1 MSRLK
6 TELQFLRKKGALKTG
21 GGHTTGDQQQQQ
33 VVTIAA
39 GTEQTH
45 GGGGNGRCCARCR
58 TGLGRIINR
67 GALCKSCRQRVCKA
81 CREYNVPKAT
91 GSSTS
96 GGTDWVCTVCYKTA
110 SVEAATGEWMNS
122 FIRRPSRQ
130 RFSKDGV
137 DAGDIVARGI
147 RRSWTISN
155 PSSAK
160 EEGGGISAERVQVYH
175 QQQSPQLM
183 HGQPMRKQGDQGA
196 GHNKPSAPDDENRPP
211 AAAGAAGLGNSGL
224 LWEPRDPPLQ
234 YSIIPHQQQQQQ
246 THNHGGVIKS
256 RLEPRRSA
264 SLSQAD
270 LATYEGKV
278 VLGRLHPH
286 SSQSPP
292 RPPPPQDSAATRYQE
307 YYETKYEKP
316 VRRGVTPDVGPGQQQ
331 QQPPRGRQLLPG
343 IDVDTI
349 WKSRWRST
357 SPPPAPVDDWLPI
370 KPPQL
375 AWAKPVQ
382 LPPMVE
388 LRSSRKTSRIPLPVN
403 PMANPMAR
411 SMSGDM
417 DHMIYL
423 ERDMPADARL
433 MFRERTRSIDRGLAQ
448 HQNQHPHHHH
458 HQRMAY
464 KTYEEELADYHGRTG
479 SVDRLASSGTHRG
492 RPRTIRMGTQSHQV
506 GRSVP
511 ASLERRHNEDRSAS
525 SSRRRPESGD
535 SSNSSG
541 TRQQSSSRRGS
552 NSTADVSN
560 STNES
565 SGGGGGKSA
574 ATSRSNNV
582 NRVYIDGQHQQELLD
597 PVVLRNPSSS
607 AIRVT
612 MTDTRSLKR
621 PTNSSNRSSGSSP
634 GHPQPLNESSTMPR
648 MSKRHGVVQPIG
660 PSQRVTGVVQPQHLH
675 HHHHHPGTTT
685 VYLAHDQQQEQQQ
698 SSPVRHHPI
707 EVDPQHSSSLYR
719 NKATTKRI
727 KTDADGQGQKPSIKK
742 AVVSP
747 IKRTTTRT
755 IEDRITH
762 VKQVRDVAGG
772 NNSTTTT
779 TTATTQHH
787 NSSSSGRIAT
797 VAPMSIV
804 TAEPAQV
811 VSVDYAHD
819 AHEEEEEEEG
829 SMVTMMQ
836 DASVQTSETGQDYQE
851 MDEEPRSDVVT
862 VQRNRTRPEEEEEEE
877 EEMGVA
883 GVGGSDESDGTNE
896 EISRCTQMV
905 GHQRDQSE
913 VTRTVTAQSQTY
925 PNSSDTASEIG
936 GLLDS
941 DKMHPEGDDYKIV
954 FISSDSSKSGDDSLE
969 GSFDNDPLLLGMD
982 HHHHHH
988 HQMHSHSRQTCRSS
1002 SVHDSESAA
1011 GFIDES
1017 DWDFFA
1023 ARGQQQP
1030 PVVVTMPIQQQQQQ
1044 QQQQQFQL
1052 LPEPVK
1058 PAPPAPPSTVTVSG
1072 QTAHSSCGSGIVRLR
1087 GLTTADDSSQR
1098 SSFGIES
1105 PRTFMMDDFNYGWT
1119 SVDETTPSVSHR
1131 GSTIDDCLPG
1141 WSSMVTYASRQV
1153 QTDFDASSVSVDFE
1167 AETFHSEY
1175 ETMSHFIRDG
1185 PPPPPPPPAHMVT
1198 EHFVPIWQ
1206 VPASSRSSTHSLHSL
1221 LSETT
1226 ATNQSAAGA
1235 GKLRSYFSR
1244 SDSKRSSGER
1254 SVEELSYHDHIL
1266 SLEPTSNSFIS
1277 SLYSPEGMALP
1288 GFQEYRDRIFTEIQ
1302 AYTAKGDWNL
1312 TNAVTS
1318 PIPSSPELRHPT
1330 RSRPGSSNSSWLAG
1344 PLLGKINNTYRIRPT
1359 GSRVAVAPAAKRW
1372 RGNGSGDVSP
1382 PAVETTTTAAG
1393 AATNEVSASAPQNES
1408 VHLSQQ
1414 CSHAL
1419 PDQQQLV
1426 QLLQHTREEEK
1437 QHFHLNGQIGNH
1449 ASRPSSSTNICLP
1462 SHSSSRVESRASA
1475 TTSSSAVPS
1484 QSIPSSASSPVDN
1497 QSTTVVTVNRLPLD
1511 KSEPVAL
1518 PVHRSSYTSDH
1529 SLLCCVADAA
1539 LQPSSL
1545 QRNLSSQRAQVA
1557 ESSPPWKSGPP
1568 HHSQT
1573 PPPTLPPAA
1582 AAAPITAVGDH
1593 SSSPSSSSPPAIDGS
1608 VATVA
1613 KTSSPNAISTGGPPC
1628 PPFPSSVASSTAA
1641 AAIQEPMEIHDN
1653 NDDDVIS
1660 HCCASPLLSAAS
1672 CQHHQHHHHQPH
1684 MNSPRA
1690 PLPPPLADSAGLDSP
1705 PPTPPTLLLLSPPLS
1720 PGPVAFTETSERDDD
1735 DDEIAK
1741 VQTTVDCTPP
1751 FTYVMPHSYS
1761 VNGQQSE
1768 KDDEL
1773 KEEKEIMIRSAVLHP
1788 NDTTLIAPGSPF
1800 GYSAPA
1806 TPMQDENVTAQD
1818 QGEGQQQQQQQQQH
1832 AGHEGKTVET
1842 NAMSSPSSSQLAG
1855 SSIASSSRFE
1865 VLAAELPPSTPAG
1878 LTQTEGRSRPLRLL
1892 SSDSDVTDNDDSCS
1906 NGAGGGFDTDTQQE
1920 TVVQGLNNAAYNDL
1934 RQFAIKQSSSQKDV
1948 ASSGAN
1954 SAVASSPV
1962 QLLDPQSDTDSSSS
1976 ISSQQPPAKRSSN
1989 GGGSVTASPVLSDG
2003 RSTPRRQYT
2012 SYVLIK
2018 GGNSGGKASTGS
2030 SSGSSDHVISDD
2042 ESGVTVTLP
2051 REPATAAAAS
2061 IVQVPASPTGATGEW
2076 MAGEEEGGGSDS
2088 ETNEESGSCVTIS
2101 GNGVLTDHDLA
2112 TSDDEEMNSER
2123 NGVSSKLAKYF
2134 TFELE
2139 SAAGYTADHSARKQP
2154 VVHRNQVEMRSSPD
2168 PYNDHHGGGEEEEEE
2183 EEVSL
2188 TSIEDHD
2195 QSNSLE
2201 QETLHYESDP
2211 SDSRLDSIGDDGE
2224 SLYSESGASS
2234 GDEVYMDQEEELRGY
2249 NQRAIDFT
2257 LHTILEESCEE
2268 SDGGERKSRA
2278 GGDKRMSNKEPSE
2291 LEKYFTQGLG
2301 SSSNASGAHDR
2312 NDDGTGAKQRRT
2324 SFANE
2329 ESEYS
2334 DTFSETSSS
2343 IYSEGR
2349 SGGEEEDETDPV
2361 ELASSRLEKYFRT
2374 NFLGL
2379 EGAGGHGNRA
2389 EMLGKA
2395 GNNTSS
2401 DGSESVGSDSEGHPS
2416 PEQQRRKKVMKTRGL
2431 RGQQMQASGGAAAAA
2446 DWSRS
2451 SLVGSDLD
2459 DGAQSDS
2466 LSTDPDSLPLDSL
2479 HHSVSSSPSG
2489 DDDDD
2494 EEEEEIVME
2503 KTDGQFDTIKRRKK
2517 KRSAGDSN
2525 QQAVEKQLA
2534 IIEDQAAMQ
2543 QQQTNFTTDDTDK
2556 TLEALNAQMKTTP
2569 QVPPPPLPAVVVD
2582 ESQAAVAV
2590 AAAAV
2595 PASASGL
2602 DPNCPRKYQ
2611 SRDSGFV
2618 GSCDDLLN
2626 DSQKGIRQ
2634 RLSSE
2639 SGGSSDGVTDE
2650 KTKKTAASALTTPS
2664 ADDDFNG
2671 SNATLVNK
2679 PDESDSKSGKSVG
2692 SSGSSGDHGGSLTST
2707 SQSSKSGKL
2716 SRKDSFNNWSSD
2728 EETNLM
2734 MNKMRAFFRNMV
2746 SGGGGNNDGGSEKT
2760 KPPQLVV
2767 FETELTRLM
2776 KSVPGINDQQVK
2788 EIVEY
2793 LSSEDTWSDSYDSSD
2808 YTSSDLEAAGAV
2820 LDQSTLLPE
2829 LLGDR
2834 SDLQQQISA
2843 SCQEI
2848 IEKFDLDRSP
2858 DGSHLQIDAVGSA
2871 PWLHVGSVDDASN
2884 SLNKET
2890 AFVYQRLVNSLMR
2903 LNNGPK
2909 LPATNATAQSTAPVA
2924 AGPSSEDPST
2934 SQQQPHQNSPPM
2946 IAKVLHH
2953 IGNRLVALMHEV
2965 SASSPDTT
2973 SHSGSLDEDAQ
2984 SASRLKE
2991 LRLAAHFEPVTSS
3004 PRLPKVGRLYVSNK
3018 DHHSCS
3024 DDKRSLS
3031 TSIDSED
3038 TPTDTEQSPD
3048 SSDDSRNRK
3057 KNGDTSNSNI
3067 KFGFESLHTYEKRM
3081 SSSLPPQLVGVEQQQ
3096 QQQQQPR
3103 SSSLRGDGFASLPEE
3118 NSRSSGNFI
3127 GGSRSVKARLAERAR
3142 TLEAERRRMAEEQQQ
3157 QQQQQLQE
3165 MSVSAA
3171 AAAVASA
3178 SVVEEDPADEDRFYK
3193 KARKLPRF
3201 SLFARTSRDSA
3212 NRDALQSSSSGVS
3225 DIAEEKEDEFSGWR
3239 SSFESAIAADSRTK
3253 LSLEAKRRSAGSAS
3267 SSELFASTGELLDRD
3282 SSRGLRVRGAS
3293 AGHSSKFSLPNLL
3306 ERDAVRMARERDRER
3321 SASSDVLLSTS
3332 PVASSAMLS
3341 SVADHQQS
3349 GDAEDEDGAWD
3360 RLVITRLSSKRRSSV
3375 PDTREERGS
3384 AEASEPRS
3392 TTLPRSATALSA
3404 VENELDLGSSS
3415 SPSISVSTAGVKK
3428 SLSLLLSHTTTNSAS
3443 ETSLNTSNDATP
3455 VRSARYRP
3463 PGFRGHTGSASS
3475 HHVETT
3481 PKTPQRSNT
3490 PQRAPSAPWLGAES
3504 VTPRS
3509 TGSAASLSSRR
3520 NVRSMLAD
3528 ERREPYSSSPSFVRE
3543 GLRTSVASSA
3553 ASGES
3558 FSSVSASDTLDDSEL
3573 SATTVNN
3580 KSRSASLSALGT
3592 RSDSMASVYSAAG
3605 EARYGTVA
3613 VRGEI
3618 QFGLHYNYRQT
3629 ALEVFVKQ
3637 CKDLAPVDTK
3647 RNRSDPY
3654 AKVYLLPDRSKS
3666 GKRKTKVKKHT
3677 LSPMF
3682 EENLKFTTSLSD
3694 LENRTL
3700 WLTVWHSDMFGR
3712 NDFLGEITLPLAGR
3726 IFDDP
3731 TPHWYQLQERSEM
3744 VEDPGVMPFY
3754 RGDMIVALKYIP
3766 GESSPTKRTKKSKG
3780 ALHVIVKE
3788 AKGLIPARPNGNI
3801 DALCKGT
3808 LMPEKGKTTKHKTS
3822 ICRRTSN
3829 PVWNCT
3835 FIFDDVAHQ
3844 ELKERALELDIWNHD
3859 RLATKEFLGGLR
3871 LNLGTGLFQGK
3882 PVEWMDASG
3891 KEVTLWQS
3899 VVERAGLWVEGSV
3912 PLRTAMERP
3921 SGE

>member
-1 MSRLK
+1 
-6 TELQFLRKKGALKTG
+6 
-21 GGHTTGDQQQQQ
+21 
-33 VVTIAA
+33 
-39 GTEQTH
+39 
-45 GGGGNGRCCARCR
+45 
-58 TGLGRIINR
+58 
-67 GALCKSCRQRVCKA
+67 
-81 CREYNVPKAT
+81 
-91 GSSTS
+91 
-96 GGTDWVCTVCYKTA
+96 
-110 SVEAATGEWMNS
+110 
-122 FIRRPSRQ
+122 
-130 RFSKDGV
+130 
-137 DAGDIVARGI
+137 
-147 RRSWTISN
+147 
-155 PSSAK
+155 
-160 EEGGGISAERVQVYH
+160 
-175 QQQSPQLM
+175 
-183 HGQPMRKQGDQGA
+183 
-196 GHNKPSAPDDENRPP
+196 
-211 AAAGAAGLGNSGL
+211 
-224 LWEPRDPPLQ
+224 
-234 YSIIPHQQQQQQ
+234 
-246 THNHGGVIKS
+246 
-256 RLEPRRSA
+256 
-264 SLSQAD
+264 
-270 LATYEGKV
+270 
-278 VLGRLHPH
+278 
-286 SSQSPP
+286 
-292 RPPPPQDSAATRYQE
+292 
-307 YYETKYEKP
+307 
-316 VRRGVTPDVGPGQQQ
+316 
-331 QQPPRGRQLLPG
+331 
-343 IDVDTI
+343 
-349 WKSRWRST
+349 
-357 SPPPAPVDDWLPI
+357 
-370 KPPQL
+370 
-375 AWAKPVQ
+375 
-382 LPPMVE
+382 
-388 LRSSRKTSRIPLPVN
+388 
-403 PMANPMAR
+403 
-411 SMSGDM
+411 
-417 DHMIYL
+417 
-423 ERDMPADARL
+423 
-433 MFRERTRSIDRGLAQ
+433 
-448 HQNQHPHHHH
+448 
-458 HQRMAY
+458 
-464 KTYEEELADYHGRTG
+464 
-479 SVDRLASSGTHRG
+479 
-492 RPRTIRMGTQSHQV
+492 
-506 GRSVP
+506 
-511 ASLERRHNEDRSAS
+511 
-525 SSRRRPESGD
+525 
-535 SSNSSG
+535 
-541 TRQQSSSRRGS
+541 
-552 NSTADVSN
+552 
-560 STNES
+560 
-565 SGGGGGKSA
+565 
-574 ATSRSNNV
+574 
-582 NRVYIDGQHQQELLD
+582 
-597 PVVLRNPSSS
+597 
-607 AIRVT
+607 
-612 MTDTRSLKR
+612 
-621 PTNSSNRSSGSSP
+621 
-634 GHPQPLNESSTMPR
+634 
-648 MSKRHGVVQPIG
+648 
-660 PSQRVTGVVQPQHLH
+660 
-675 HHHHHPGTTT
+675 
-685 VYLAHDQQQEQQQ
+685 
-698 SSPVRHHPI
+698 
-707 EVDPQHSSSLYR
+707 
-719 NKATTKRI
+719 
-727 KTDADGQGQKPSIKK
+727 
-742 AVVSP
+742 
-747 IKRTTTRT
+747 
-755 IEDRITH
+755 
-762 VKQVRDVAGG
+762 
-772 NNSTTTT
+772 
-779 TTATTQHH
+779 
-787 NSSSSGRIAT
+787 
-797 VAPMSIV
+797 MSIV

-811 VSVDYAHD
+811 VSVDYAHE
-819 AHEEEEEEEG
+819 AHEEEEEEEEG

-877 EEMGVA
+877 EEEMGVA

-905 GHQRDQSE
+905 GHPKRDQSQ

-969 GSFDNDPLLLGMD
+969 GSFDNDPLLLLGMD

-988 HQMHSHSRQTCRSS
+988 HHHHQMMHSHSRQTCRSS

-1044 QQQQQFQL
+1044 QQFQL

-1058 PAPPAPPSTVTVSG
+1058 PAPQPPQPSTVTVGG
-1072 QTAHSSCGSGIVRLR
+1072 QTAHSSCGSGVVRLR

-1119 SVDETTPSVSHR
+1119 SVDETPSVSHR

-1185 PPPPPPPPAHMVT
+1185 PPPPPPPPPPPAHRVT

-1226 ATNQSAAGA
+1226 ATNQSAAGP
-1235 GKLRSYFSR
+1235 GKLRSSYFSR

-1318 PIPSSPELRHPT
+1318 PIASSPELRHPT

-1372 RGNGSGDVSP
+1372 RGNGCGDVSP
-1382 PAVETTTTAAG
+1382 PAVETTTTTTAA
-1393 AATNEVSASAPQNES
+1393 AATNEVSASAPQIES

-1419 PDQQQLV
+1419 PDQQQQLV

-1449 ASRPSSSTNICLP
+1449 ANSRPSSSTNICLP
-1462 SHSSSRVESRASA
+1462 SHSSSQRVESRASA
-1475 TTSSSAVPS
+1475 TTTSSSAVPS

-1529 SLLCCVADAA
+1529 SLLCCVADAG

-1582 AAAPITAVGDH
+1582 AAAAPPLITAVGDH
-1593 SSSPSSSSPPAIDGS
+1593 SSSLSSSSPPAIDGS

-1653 NDDDVIS
+1653 DDDDDVIS

-1672 CQHHQHHHHQPH
+1672 CQHQQHHHHQPH

-1690 PLPPPLADSAGLDSP
+1690 PLPPALADSAGLDSP
-1705 PPTPPTLLLLSPPLS
+1705 PPTPPTLLLSPPLS
-1720 PGPVAFTETSERDDD
+1720 PGPVGVAFTETSERDDDD

-1741 VQTTVDCTPP
+1741 VQTTVDCSP

-1768 KDDEL
+1768 KDDEKKEKE

-1818 QGEGQQQQQQQQQH
+1818 QGEGQQQQQQQQQQQH

-1842 NAMSSPSSSQLAG
+1842 NAMSSPSSSSSSSSSTQLA

-1865 VLAAELPPSTPAG
+1865 VLAAELPPPTPAG
-1878 LTQTEGRSRPLRLL
+1878 LTHTEGRSRPLRLL

-1948 ASSGAN
+1948 ASSAS

-1989 GGGSVTASPVLSDG
+1989 GGSVTASPVLSDG

-2018 GGNSGGKASTGS
+2018 GGNSGGKASTGG

-2051 REPATAAAAS
+2051 REPATAATAAAS
-2061 IVQVPASPTGATGEW
+2061 IVQVPDSVSPTGATAEW

-2168 PYNDHHGGGEEEEEE
+2168 PYNDHHGGEEVEQEEEE

-2395 GNNTSS
+2395 KGNNTSS

-2431 RGQQMQASGGAAAAA
+2431 RGQQMQASGGGAAAA

-2479 HHSVSSSPSG
+2479 HHSVSSSSPSG
-2489 DDDDD
+2489 DDDDEEEE

-2534 IIEDQAAMQ
+2534 IIEDQAAAAM

-2569 QVPPPPLPAVVVD
+2569 QVPPPPLPAVLVD
-2582 ESQAAVAV
+2582 VESQAAAVAV
-2590 AAAAV
+2590 AVAAV

-2650 KTKKTAASALTTPS
+2650 KTKKTAASALTPS
-2664 ADDDFNG
+2664 GDDDFNG

-2734 MNKMRAFFRNMV
+2734 MNKMRAFFRNLV

-2858 DGSHLQIDAVGSA
+2858 DGSHLQIDAVGSNA

-3096 QQQQQPR
+3096 QQQQQQQPR
-3103 SSSLRGDGFASLPEE
+3103 SSSSLRGDGFASLPEE

-3475 HHVETT
+3475 GHHVETT

-3677 LSPMF
+3677 LSPLF